1 MPIEMFKLSRG
12 WWYAANHDVAFTK
25 VYSSQKDG
33 VLMITIAFRFNEQM
47 TAEQARSKAALEAK
61 LVARRNRKN
70 TTGKARLEK
79 DALLEEEEETRR
91 KMMDRMKQEAEDKQK
106 QAAADSNKQVKK
118 LLRNNGN

>member
-1 MPIEMFKLSRG
+1 
-12 WWYAANHDVAFTK
+12 
-25 VYSSQKDG
+25 
-33 VLMITIAFRFNEQM
+33 MITIAFRFNEQM